1 MKFDFTRN
9 YIIQCVMTAAN
20 QLRLSSEKIESLAI
34 LREHL
39 TKAENLFEEIERF
52 KKITQLS
59 KLGIKLTEIY
69 NYTENGKIDFLKLSG
84 IFKNHSSNLIGDVS
98 NLLDIVTPQQM
109 KEILQKEVAATDSN
123 VEIDLTKRKPVNKP
137 DLSTI
142 KSAVETP
149 KRASTE
155 DLKKEIIFDGLE
167 TDEEFNFE
175 KYEARILRPIKEIDA
190 FLNRVARYD
199 YTENE
204 INNYIS
210 TMKENG
216 NLSQKI
222 GFEII
227 SNMHSIFVQG
237 LEAIHNK
244 KVAPS
249 NSAIEALRA
258 CLIVIVA
265 VVRGKEVDITNYL
278 NRAENFG
285 KMISQTKRVI

>member
-1 MKFDFTRN
+1 MA
-9 YIIQCVMTAAN
+9 AAN
-20 QLRLSSEKIESLAI
+20 QLRLSSEKIETLAI
-34 LREHL
+34 IREHL
-39 TKAENLFEEIERF
+39 SKVESISDEIERF

-59 KLGIKLTEIY
+59 KLGIKLTEIH
-69 NYTENGKIDFLKLSG
+69 NFTINGKIDFLKLSER
-84 IFKNHSSNLIGDVS
+84 FKEQSSNLIGEVS
-98 NLLDIVTPQQM
+98 NLLDVVTPQQM
-109 KEILQKEVAATDSN
+109 KEILQKARIDTDKNLEV
-123 VEIDLTKRKPVNKP
+123 DLTKRKSVGEAELPKIKIESNMPVRT
-137 DLSTI
+137 STD
-142 KSAVETP
+142 EL
-149 KRASTE
+149 KR
-155 DLKKEIIFDGLE
+155 EIIFDDLDSE
-167 TDEEFNFE
+167 AEFNFE

-190 FLNRVARYD
+190 FLNRVSRYD

-204 INNYIS
+204 IDGYIR

-222 GFEII
+222 GFEVI

-244 KVAPS
+244 KIAPS
-249 NSAIEALRA
+249 TSAIEALRA

-285 KMISQTKRVI
+285 KLISQTKRVI

>member
-39 TKAENLFEEIERF
+39 TKAENIFEEIERF

-69 NYTENGKIDFLKLSG
+69 NYTENGKIDFLKLSER
-84 IFKNHSSNLIGDVS
+84 FKNHSGNLIGDVS

-109 KEILQKEVAATDSN
+109 KDILQKEKKADNEN
-123 VEIDLTKRKPVNKP
+123 VEIDLTKRKPVRESELPK
-137 DLSTI
+137 I
-142 KSAVETP
+142 KNEIETP
-149 KRASTE
+149 KRATTD

-167 TDEEFNFE
+167 TEEEFNFE

-204 INNYIS
+204 INNYIR

-227 SNMHSIFVQG
+227 SNMHAIFVQG

-249 NSAIEALRA
+249 STAIEALRA

-285 KMISQTKRVI
+285 KLISQTKRVI

>member
-1 MKFDFTRN
+1 MA
-9 YIIQCVMTAAN
+9 AAN
-20 QLRLSSEKIESLAI
+20 QLRLSSEKIETLAI
-34 LREHL
+34 IREHL
-39 TKAENLFEEIERF
+39 SKVESISDEIERF

-59 KLGIKLTEIY
+59 KLGIKLTEIH
-69 NYTENGKIDFLKLSG
+69 NFTINGKIDFLKLSER
-84 IFKNHSSNLIGDVS
+84 FKEQSSNLIGEVS

-109 KEILQKEVAATDSN
+109 KEILQKARIDTNKNLEV
-123 VEIDLTKRKPVNKP
+123 DLTKRKSVGEAELPKIEIESNMPVRT
-137 DLSTI
+137 STD
-142 KSAVETP
+142 EL
-149 KRASTE
+149 KR
-155 DLKKEIIFDGLE
+155 EIIFDELDSE
-167 TDEEFNFE
+167 AEFNFE

-190 FLNRVARYD
+190 FLNRVSRYD

-204 INNYIS
+204 IDGYIR

-222 GFEII
+222 GFEVI

-244 KVAPS
+244 KIAPS
-249 NSAIEALRA
+249 TSAIEALRA

-285 KMISQTKRVI
+285 KLISQTKRVV